1 MTTPRL
7 PTDLDTEPGA
17 DSDTRTGSVPV
28 EGGQLWYE
36 TAGTGPV
43 VVLAHPGITDAR
55 IWDEL
60 FEPLASE
67 HTVIRFDARGHG
79 RSTSIAGDF
88 RPHDDLA
95 TLLTRLGVAP
105 AVIVGNSLGAR
116 NAVDLALER
125 PDLVTGLVLIGPGL
139 SGYEFA
145 DPFTLR
151 WQCEVAAA
159 ARTAMQTSD
168 PAPLVETILRG
179 ELDGPHRTA
188 DQVDPA
194 LRRRLAEIV
203 TTTVMT
209 HYTNHGKMLEVGARD
224 RLQELSMPVLAI
236 AGTVDLQDC
245 LDVVDLIA
253 DRVPNA
259 RRLLVEGVGH
269 LVQNER
275 PEWLLARLQEFLL
288 AVQGRGADGHPN
300 SHPRPN

>member
-1 MTTPRL
+1 
-7 PTDLDTEPGA
+7 
-17 DSDTRTGSVPV
+17 
-28 EGGQLWYE
+28 
-36 TAGTGPV
+36 
-43 VVLAHPGITDAR
+43 
-55 IWDEL
+55 
-60 FEPLASE
+60 
-67 HTVIRFDARGHG
+67 
-79 RSTSIAGDF
+79 
-88 RPHDDLA
+88 
-95 TLLTRLGVAP
+95 
-105 AVIVGNSLGAR
+105 
-116 NAVDLALER
+116 
-125 PDLVTGLVLIGPGL
+125 
-139 SGYEFA
+139 
-145 DPFTLR
+145 
-151 WQCEVAAA
+151 
-159 ARTAMQTSD
+159 
-168 PAPLVETILRG
+168 ILRG

-245 LDVVDLIA
+245 LDVVGLIA